1 MNREV
6 EFAKTLETVRRM
18 AKEQNNVIAQE
29 QVREAFRKLEL
40 SEEQLELVYDYL
52 RKHQIGIGEPVDPM
66 DSLTQEDTDYLSLYL
81 EELKGLEEAGR
92 GETEAVTL
100 SAMAGDMQAKA
111 RLVELYLPRVVEVAR
126 LYAGQG
132 VFLEDLIGEGNV
144 ALAMGV
150 EMLGCLESREEVQ
163 GMLGKMMM
171 DAMEDLIGRTLQE
184 AELDR
189 QILTK
194 VNEVNEKAKE
204 LAESLLRKVS
214 IAELAEETGI
224 PVEEIRE
231 ALRIS
236 AASIEYLETEEEN
249 SETDTI

>member
-189 QILTK
+189 QVLTK

-214 IAELAEETGI
+214 IVELAEETGI